1 MSARRELRLDDL
13 AQLVDALRG
22 ADHPAR
28 IFRAVET
35 LSAAAIGHRLFTVM
49 RFDIERS
56 EVERVH
62 TSMPAVYPVGGRK
75 TKKETAWSD
84 HTLRDMK
91 VFRASGPDEIRAAFD
106 DHATITSLGLGSAL
120 NIPLVLGGRSVG
132 TMNLLHKAGW
142 YTPQDEPTGLLL
154 GAFLLP
160 VLAHRPIA

>member
-1 MSARRELRLDDL
+1 VSARRELRLDDL

-49 RFDIERS
+49 RFDVERA

-106 DHATITSLGLGSAL
+106 DHATILSLGLGSAL
-120 NIPLVLGGRSVG
+120 NIPLVLAGRSVG